1 MARTNDQWT
10 FLTNHCH
17 VLICIAD
24 DPTMRMR
31 DLATEVGITERAVQ
45 RIVADLR
52 DAGYLSLE
60 RHGRRNR
67 YHVHRRMPMRHPV
80 EGHCLV
86 SDLLDTVLNR
96 REAQPAR
103 SAQVSRAGV
112 SRRA

>member
-1 MARTNDQWT
+1 MATSGAMPKRTNDQWT

-31 DLATEVGITERAVQ
+31 DLSAEVGITERAVQ

-60 RHGRRNR
+60 RQGRRNH
-67 YHVHRRMPMRHPV
+67 YHVHTRRPMRHRV

-86 SDLLDTVLNR
+86 SELLG
-96 REAQPAR
+96 AIQ
-103 SAQVSRAGV
+103 SC
-112 SRRA
+112 